1 MTLHKTGETNSLD
14 GGIAAVH
21 NASSRALGH
30 RSRFYPYLR
39 VTANI
44 NIEFNAQPIITTNSI
59 KLRPARWQAS
69 SVGIR
74 GVTDSYLAAFNFP
87 CL

>member
-1 MTLHKTGETNSLD
+1 MTLHKTGEADSLD

-21 NASSRALGH
+21 NASSQARALGH

-59 KLRPARWQAS
+59 ELRPARWQTRTLS
-69 SVGIR
+69 QDTR
-74 GVTDSYLAAFNFP
+74 RH
-87 CL
+87 